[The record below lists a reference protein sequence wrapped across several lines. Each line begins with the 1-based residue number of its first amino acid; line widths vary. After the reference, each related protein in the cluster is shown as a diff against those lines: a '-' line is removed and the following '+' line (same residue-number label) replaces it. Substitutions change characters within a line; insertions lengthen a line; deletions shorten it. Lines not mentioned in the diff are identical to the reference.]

1 MKLVTFLGA
10 LLISGILSA
19 QAPQSFTYQS
29 VIRNSADQLVAGSP
43 IGTKISI
50 LQGSI
55 SGTVVYE
62 ETHNASTNANGLL
75 SLIVGAGTVTS
86 GSFAAIDWANG
97 PYFIKTETDING
109 GTNYSLTGTQQL
121 MSVPYALYAETAG
134 TAASSTP
141 GPQGPQGPEGPQGPA
156 GAPGAPG
163 PQGSAGTAGQYAHTV
178 FSTGQLVLTQSVTTY
193 TLIPGLTQTITV
205 PANAKVYV
213 STNGGFQNSGIGTSY
228 AVADFAI
235 YIDGSA
241 SSIQRQVVAANSPA
255 LGQIMSQWTLSGVF
269 NLSEGSHTIQVR
281 ARDAGGN
288 ADVNVGGTN
297 DLIKGNLTVIIVNE

>member
-1 MKLVTFLGA
+1 MKLVTFLGT

-55 SGTVVYE
+55 SGTAVYE

-134 TAASSTP
+134 TAANSTP

-156 GAPGAPG
+156 GATG
-163 PQGSAGTAGQYAHTV
+163 PQGSAGTAGQYANTV
-178 FSTGQLVLTQSVTTY
+178 FSTGQLVLTQLVTTY

-213 STNGGFQNSGIGTSY
+213 STNGGFQNSGTGTSY

-235 YIDGSA
+235 YIDGAA

-269 NLSEGSHTIQVR
+269 NLSAGSHTIQVR

-288 ADVNVGGTN
+288 ADANVGGTN